1 MLTFGIEHQG
11 FDEMIEAI
19 LDLQSR
25 VSDLRPLA
33 DDLAQAMYQQNT
45 VARTLGEDR
54 YGQPFVE
61 LAPSTL
67 RKRVRQGRL
76 GPPLAP
82 DGGGSPIAAG
92 FRVEPEVIES
102 NDILVRGTWPT
113 APWVKYHIDDGSP
126 RSHLPVRDPAGI
138 TPAGWEQIATTFQA
152 FCARLIGQTY

>member
-33 DDLAQAMYQQNT
+33 DDLAQAIHQQNT

-54 YGQPFVE
+54 YGAPFVDR
-61 LAPSTL
+61 APSPL
-67 RKRVRQGRL
+67 RKRARQGRL

-102 NDILVRGTWPT
+102 NDI
-113 APWVKYHIDDGSP
+113 
-126 RSHLPVRDPAGI
+126 
-138 TPAGWEQIATTFQA
+138 
-152 FCARLIGQTY
+152 